1 MELLIEEGL
10 DWDAPKDFWVE
21 MSAMQVLEACGIDRD
36 KQSSLVARAGQV
48 LKKKTGSDPI
58 RTGKACSRHY
68 LVPPKASVVTNIY
81 SIK

>member
-1 MELLIEEGL
+1 
-10 DWDAPKDFWVE
+10 

-36 KQSSLVARAGQV
+36 KQSSFVARAGQI
-48 LKKKTGSDPI
+48 LKKKTGSDPV
-58 RTGKACSRHY
+58 RTGKKRNRLH